1 MRHHQKV
8 IQIWKLCPVLV
19 LFLTET
25 LLESDEDFTAPSEPV
40 LYLLLTETSR
50 ESDEEYTDQPLPVLS
65 LSQT

>member
-8 IQIWKLCPVLV
+8 MTIWKLCPVLL

-40 LYLLLTETSR
+40 LCLFLTETSP
-50 ESDEEYTDQPLPVLS
+50 ESDVEYTDQPLPVLS

>member
-8 IQIWKLCPVLV
+8 MKIWKLCPVLV

-25 LLESDEDFTAPSEPV
+25 ILESDEDFTAPSEPV